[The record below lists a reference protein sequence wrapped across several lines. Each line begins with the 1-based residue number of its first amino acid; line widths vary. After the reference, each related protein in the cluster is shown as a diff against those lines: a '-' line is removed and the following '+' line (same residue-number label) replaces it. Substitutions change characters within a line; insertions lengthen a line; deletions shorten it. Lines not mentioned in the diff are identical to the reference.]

1 MTAAV
6 VFMAGLIRSRLAQ
19 TFLIIAPVSVLP
31 AWIRELEAHLEPYIQ
46 TKVIIDLMSSEMKP
60 KQRQKVLEVAK
71 TTMAS
76 HIIVTSYQLVTN
88 MIADMER
95 VNFDYVILDEG
106 CIVVAFIVTF
116 VQSNTNMSICVHTCT

>member
-6 VFMAGLIRSRLAQ
+6 VFMTGLIRSRLAQ

-31 AWIRELEAHLEPYIQ
+31 AWIRELEAHLEPYIK

-106 CIVVAFIVTF
+106 
-116 VQSNTNMSICVHTCT
+116 Q